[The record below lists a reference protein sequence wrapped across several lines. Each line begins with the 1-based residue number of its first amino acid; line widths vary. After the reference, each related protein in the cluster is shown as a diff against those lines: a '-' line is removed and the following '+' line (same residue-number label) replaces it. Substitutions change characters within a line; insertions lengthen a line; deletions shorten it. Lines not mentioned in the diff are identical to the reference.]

1 MADFIEK
8 KGLGQD
14 IDASQVNLGVNDL
27 AKLSRIRNVDPR
39 SGYGGLGIQQAQEL
53 TSDLP
58 QAADL
63 GLVLE
68 QNKQLQAAG
77 GRGYAGNVHNLQGE
91 QTPFEQLTASIAA
104 SQNVPQPSGIQTGGI
119 QSSNPA
125 WQPQEPG
132 GGGDRTSYDRDL
144 GTLGAFGKSALE
156 SATTGLGMKGLT
168 GAGLA
173 TAVGAPLGMAAKFGL
188 TSMLSPLGI
197 LMSMGNQ
204 AYSGA
209 LDMSHDQAAR
219 AEGIDVGNLDMAGMK
234 SVTEKG
240 FHPGFMGYDQEFD
253 YQNIQEEMER
263 ASVMDRVSMAIDAA
277 IKGPEG
283 GWTAST
289 DIDPVTGLHKGQLA
303 NDPMGISKA
312 LGLDASFGGDG
323 NDGSGGGTGGGIGGG
338 GSVGGGDEGNTGGF
352 GGTSG
357 GYGDFGSDEGSGMG
371 NGFW

>member
-1 MADFIEK
+1 MALTMADFIEK

-125 WQPQEPG
+125 WQPQEQG

-197 LMSMGNQ
+197 LMAMGNQ

-263 ASVMDRVSMAIDAA
+263 ASFTDRVSMAIDAA

-283 GWTAST
+283 GWMAT
-289 DIDPVTGLHKGQLA
+289 DPKNIDPVTGLHKGQLA

-312 LGLDASFGGDG
+312 MGLEASFSGGWGDADAGGTG
-323 NDGSGGGTGGGIGGG
+323 NAGGIGSGGGF
-338 GSVGGGDEGNTGGF
+338 GDRES
-352 GGTSG
+352 SG
-357 GYGDFGSDEGSGMG
+357 GYGGMG
-371 NGFW
+371 GI